1 MTEENQGVLYIDT
14 DIDFADDVRF
24 LSHTK
29 HQEKTEKLTEK
40 GNKLGIWFN
49 QNKSKDYENKN
60 KSDNRI
66 QVNKLKKW
74 RTKSLEVVSTRGA
87 FFCPNDTPMNP
98 KKPQ

>member
-29 HQEKTEKLTEK
+29 HQEKTEQLTEK

-49 QNKSKDYENKN
+49 QNKSKIMKIKTKAIIEY
-60 KSDNRI
+60 KSTN
-66 QVNKLKKW
+66 
-74 RTKSLEVVSTRGA
+74 
-87 FFCPNDTPMNP
+87 
-98 KKPQ
+98 

>member
-40 GNKLGIWFN
+40 GNKLVIWFN
-49 QNKSKDYENKN
+49 QNKSKIMKIKTKAIIEY
-60 KSDNRI
+60 KSTN
-66 QVNKLKKW
+66 
-74 RTKSLEVVSTRGA
+74 
-87 FFCPNDTPMNP
+87 
-98 KKPQ
+98 

>member
-40 GNKLGIWFN
+40 GNKLRIWFN
-49 QNKSKDYENKN
+49 QNKSKIMKIKTKAIIEY
-60 KSDNRI
+60 KSTN
-66 QVNKLKKW
+66 
-74 RTKSLEVVSTRGA
+74 
-87 FFCPNDTPMNP
+87 
-98 KKPQ
+98 

>member
-40 GNKLGIWFN
+40 GNKLEIWFN
-49 QNKSKDYENKN
+49 QNKSKIMKIKTKAIIEY
-60 KSDNRI
+60 KSTN
-66 QVNKLKKW
+66 
-74 RTKSLEVVSTRGA
+74 
-87 FFCPNDTPMNP
+87 
-98 KKPQ
+98 

>member
-40 GNKLGIWFN
+40 GNKLGFGSTKIN
-49 QNKSKDYENKN
+49 QRLWK
-60 KSDNRI
+60 
-66 QVNKLKKW
+66 
-74 RTKSLEVVSTRGA
+74 
-87 FFCPNDTPMNP
+87 
-98 KKPQ
+98 

>member
-40 GNKLGIWFN
+40 VNKLGIWFN
-49 QNKSKDYENKN
+49 QNKSKIMKIKTKAIIEY
-60 KSDNRI
+60 KSTN
-66 QVNKLKKW
+66 
-74 RTKSLEVVSTRGA
+74 
-87 FFCPNDTPMNP
+87 
-98 KKPQ
+98 

>member
-40 GNKLGIWFN
+40 GNKLGLWFN
-49 QNKSKDYENKN
+49 QNKSKIMKIKTKAIIEY
-60 KSDNRI
+60 KSTN
-66 QVNKLKKW
+66 
-74 RTKSLEVVSTRGA
+74 
-87 FFCPNDTPMNP
+87 
-98 KKPQ
+98 